1 MGLKITGN
9 FVARSVYAGFVLAVA
24 GIINLLMEN
33 RIAGALFFTIG
44 LTSIFLLQ
52 AYLFTGAVGNA
63 IVEHRRGWLP
73 WLLAM
78 LGANLLGS
86 LIGGLLV
93 PYLYQG
99 PELIEAAAAAWD
111 AKLSQDGVRVLVSS
125 SFCGFLVY
133 VAWKANTKAGERPV
147 LSWFVV
153 VLCIM
158 IFVLARF
165 EHSIAS
171 AFLMFA
177 SGSYDL
183 QSWLCLLLLIAGN
196 TIGAVLPACA
206 FRETPPQMPQP
217 YWERNTRSG
226 RRK

>member
-1 MGLKITGN
+1 MSVLGAGKEQTENMQINGN
-9 FVARSVYAGFVLAVA
+9 FLGRSVYSGFVLAVA

-33 RIAGALFFTIG
+33 RIAGALFFTVG

-52 AYLFTGAVGNA
+52 AFLYTGAVGNTL
-63 IVEHRRGWLP
+63 VERRPGWLP
-73 WLLAM
+73 WLLIM
-78 LGANLLGS
+78 LAGNLAGS

-99 PELIEAAAAAWD
+99 SELTQAAAAAWNL
-111 AKLSQDGVRVLVSS
+111 KLSQDGIRLLVSS
-125 SFCGFLVY
+125 SFCGFLVF
-133 VAWKANTKAGERPV
+133 VAWKANTRAGERPV
-147 LSWFVV
+147 LSWFVI
-153 VLCIM
+153 VLSVM

-183 QSWLCLLLLIAGN
+183 QSWLCLLILIAGN
-196 TIGAVLPACA
+196 TVGAFLPACI
-206 FRETPPQMPQP
+206 FREPPAGKGSA
-217 YWERNTRSG
+217 T
-226 RRK
+226 